1 MKHTIT
7 ELRAEI
13 KELKAEVTRL
23 KEEVFYQKEIKQW
36 YGMTE
41 AEIAEHKLFD
51 KRQTLLSS
59 CEDDPDEHLDPL
71 LSTSEFCYDDEY
83 PY

>member
-23 KEEVFYQKEIKQW
+23 QEITQW
-36 YGMTE
+36 HGMTE
-41 AEIAEHKLFD
+41 EEIAEHKLYD
-51 KRQTLLSS
+51 KRQTLLGSYD
-59 CEDDPDEHLDPL
+59 DDPDEHLDPL